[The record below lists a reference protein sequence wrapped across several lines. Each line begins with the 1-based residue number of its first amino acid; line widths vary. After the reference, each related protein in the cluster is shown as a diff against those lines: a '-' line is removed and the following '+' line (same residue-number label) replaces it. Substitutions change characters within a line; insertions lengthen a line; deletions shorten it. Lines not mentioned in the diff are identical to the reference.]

1 MKNTL
6 ADLNNHL
13 FACLERLNDENISDE
28 DLKKEIKRANAVSD
42 IASNIVANANVQL
55 QAIRYANGQDFENY
69 KEVPKTLIGNMKNE

>member
-6 ADLNNHL
+6 SDLNNHL
-13 FACLERLNDENISDE
+13 FACLERLNDENISED
-28 DLKKEIKRANAVSD
+28 DLKKEIKRANAVSTV
-42 IASNIVANANVQL
+42 ASNIVANANIQL

>member
-6 ADLNNHL
+6 SDLNNHL
-13 FACLERLNDENISDE
+13 FACLERLNDENISE
-28 DLKKEIKRANAVSD
+28 DALRKEIKRANAVSD

-55 QAIRYANGQDFENY
+55 QAIKYANGQDFENH

>member
-6 ADLNNHL
+6 SDLNNHL
-13 FACLERLNDENISDE
+13 FACLERLNDENISE
-28 DLKKEIKRANAVSD
+28 DDLRKEIKRANAVSD

-55 QAIRYANGQDFENY
+55 QAIKYANGQDFENY

>member
-6 ADLNNHL
+6 SDLNNHL

>member
-6 ADLNNHL
+6 SDLNNHL
-13 FACLERLNDENISDE
+13 FACLERLNDENISE
-28 DLKKEIKRANAVSD
+28 DALRKEIKRANAVSD

-55 QAIRYANGQDFENY
+55 QAIKYANGQDFENY